1 MIVFLQNTGLLLMQ
15 FFPVVRSNVYVMFTR
30 CVGLELI
37 YFLRLV
43 FSDSTGTGVVIV
55 INGDLLS

>member
-1 MIVFLQNTGLLLMQ
+1 MQ